1 MNAESKT
8 FEISSRV
15 FKVLKEVCE
24 VSAFA
29 VSRFKDSRA
38 EHTQVL
44 HINVCIFTT
53 ADKQSVFLYNCVL
66 RSQSFVFCFVAQIR
80 SYLHIGLF
88 DLVWEIS
95 LPISEYQVKRDS
107 ILEYPSTESILVLNG
122 NYV

>member
-44 HINVCIFTT
+44 HINVCIFMYVCMRIFQYFFGLLLQLISRVYFYTIVCCIL
-53 ADKQSVFLYNCVL
+53 KVL
-66 RSQSFVFCFVAQIR
+66 CFVSWR
-80 SYLHIGLF
+80 
-88 DLVWEIS
+88 
-95 LPISEYQVKRDS
+95 R
-107 ILEYPSTESILVLNG
+107 
-122 NYV
+122 